1 MNSLSPSKEDY
12 LKIIYELGGIDREI
26 TNKEIGNSLE
36 VSAPSVSEMIRKLLK
51 SGYIKHFPYKGIQL
65 TEKGAKEASI
75 LVRKH
80 RLWEVFLVEK
90 LNFQWNDVHQ
100 EAEVLEHATSD
111 ELANRLEAFLN
122 YPKHCPH
129 GGAIPEEKGAFP
141 EQHHQ
146 NLTEF
151 VVGDVV
157 NIKRVLDEKELLDY
171 LVSIGLE
178 VGKEYCVVHYSDY
191 QGPIFLKDN
200 ERSIQISY
208 KAALNIFAEK

>member
-1 MNSLSPSKEDY
+1 
-12 LKIIYELGGIDREI
+12 
-26 TNKEIGNSLE
+26 
-36 VSAPSVSEMIRKLLK
+36 
-51 SGYIKHFPYKGIQL
+51 
-65 TEKGAKEASI
+65 AKEASI